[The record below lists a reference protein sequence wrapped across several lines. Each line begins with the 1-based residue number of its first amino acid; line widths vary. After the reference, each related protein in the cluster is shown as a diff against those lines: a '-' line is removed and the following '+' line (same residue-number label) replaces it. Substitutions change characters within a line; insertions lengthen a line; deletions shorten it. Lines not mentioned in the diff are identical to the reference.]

1 MRKGFAINI
10 RRDDYV
16 VISHSDS
23 TDSEK
28 MTFLIQGNTCMIRYL
43 GETYHTQHT
52 ELLDI
57 NDQITLVFLKRKGG
71 NIGRVIFYCHPS
83 VKVFRKDK
91 VKHENSSRID

>member
-16 VISHSDS
+16 RVVCNQDH
-23 TDSEK
+23 EK
-28 MTFLIQGNTCMIRYL
+28 MTFLIQGNRCTVRYR
-43 GETYHTQHT
+43 GESYHTQHT

-57 NDQITLVFLKRKGG
+57 DEQITLVFIKRKGG

-91 VKHENSSRID
+91 VQHYENSSRID